1 MPSQLHEALVLL
13 FRNEPTLAA
22 ELMRSALHVK
32 VPRYAEAQVISA
44 DLTDIQPAE
53 YRADLVIRLAD
64 RVSVLG
70 IILEVQLAEDERK
83 RFAWPA
89 YVANL
94 RARLKCPVWLL
105 VLAAT
110 DAVARWAAQPIEM
123 GGRFRFAPYVLG
135 PSGVPEVIEESLA
148 CANPELAVLS
158 AMAHGRDANTE
169 RAVRTAMA
177 AQRASAALDADRSKL
192 YCDLILSSLSEAA
205 QQALADMDAR
215 TYEYQSD
222 FARRYVAQG
231 REEGREEGRAEGE
244 LRGRADLLARLLTVR
259 FGPLSAEAHS
269 RIAGASIAE
278 LDAMG
283 ERLLIAR
290 TLQEALGPG

>member
-32 VPRYAEAQVISA
+32 VPRYAEAQVVSA

-53 YRADLVIRLAD
+53 YRADLAIQLVNRG
-64 RVSVLG
+64 SVLG

-94 RARLKCPVWLL
+94 RARLKCPVCLL
-105 VLAAT
+105 VVTAD

-135 PSGVPEVIEESLA
+135 PSVVPEVTEESLA

-158 AMAHGRDANTE
+158 AMAHGRDANTD
-169 RAVRTAMA
+169 RAVRIAMA

-222 FARRYVAQG
+222 FARRYVA
-231 REEGREEGRAEGE
+231 EGREEGRAEGE